1 MRKLIFLFIS
11 IVSFLNINAQS
22 TIVTFTAKDFDDN
35 HLQLDSVLII
45 DVTRE
50 WTKTI
55 YYPDT
60 SIDLFYV
67 GITSHNNR
75 SENLVLSQN
84 VPNPCQGTT
93 SIDLY
98 LPNNENVLIEIS
110 DVLGRVITSFERI
123 LEQGNH
129 KFELTLEACQMY
141 LLTAKTQ
148 TATSSIKIM
157 NTQKSGLSSCILYK
171 NTVSASTPVQKS
183 NIQKF
188 FLPGDSMIYIGYYQ
202 DKIKTINKKQNQNE
216 TIVFHFSIG
225 NYFVD
230 ILPQNKN
237 ILLEEYTGVNCGY
250 GPDGDRISDQLHA
263 TYVDKFLAINIH
275 AGSYSGGY
283 FNTPEGNAL
292 NAAFKIIGY
301 PSGVISREL
310 INTGTKVAFGVS
322 KTYWEDIVSQIMAL
336 KAYVNVA
343 ARSTIDSANRRL
355 TCEVQAYFT
364 DSSVVTAGLNFIN
377 IAIVQ
382 NNIWGSQNGAS
393 NYPEMYDVNTGKYK
407 HNHMLRTLITG
418 LDGEAMPENKK
429 GTFYRKIFTYTIP
442 ETISNETVV
451 LKDLEIIVFVTQNTP
466 STIPANMTNPD
477 TEMPRVIN
485 VCKSELIFE

>member
-202 DKIKTINKKQNQNE
+202 DKIKTINKKQNQSE
-216 TIVFHFSIG
+216 TIIFHFNIG

-230 ILPQNKN
+230 SLPQNRN
-237 ILLEEYTGVNCGY
+237 ILLELYTGINSQYDPAGHKVA
-250 GPDGDRISDQLHA
+250 DQLHA
-263 TYVDKFLAINIH
+263 NYGDRFLSINIH
-275 AGSYSGGY
+275 AGSFSGGIY
-283 FNTPEGNAL
+283 NTLVGNSL
-292 NAAFKIIGY
+292 NTAFMITAY
-301 PSGVISREL
+301 PSAAVSREL
-310 INTGTKVAFGVS
+310 VNTGGTNKFGIS
-322 KTYWEDIVSQIMAL
+322 RAYWEEIASQIMAL

-343 ARSTIDSANRRL
+343 ARSTIDSANRLL

-364 DSSVVTAGLNFIN
+364 DSSVVADGLNFIN

-382 NNIWGSQNGAS
+382 NNIWGSQNGTA
-393 NYPEMYDVNTGKYK
+393 NYPEMYDAITQKYR

-418 LDGEAMPENKK
+418 VDGEAMPENKK

-466 STIPANMTNPD
+466 SSIPTMSEPED
-477 TEMPRVIN
+477 IPRVIN
-485 VCKSELIFE
+485 VCKSELIVE